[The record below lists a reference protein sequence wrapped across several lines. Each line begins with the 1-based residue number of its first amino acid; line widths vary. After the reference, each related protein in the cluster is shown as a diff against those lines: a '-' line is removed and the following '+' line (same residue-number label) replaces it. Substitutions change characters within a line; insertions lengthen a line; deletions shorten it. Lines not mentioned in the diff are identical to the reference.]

1 MLIDSSSGNP
11 DSNRTYIKY
20 TYGANKDKG
29 TVYSVVGNSGKSES
43 ENGRMHP
50 VMHKKFAADKGV
62 GSMILEVK
70 GNMLTGTYYKE
81 NGELFDKFRIIK
93 QDSASIIS
101 GIRNNSSVNALKVYP
116 NPFTNSLMVE
126 FDAKEIKPTSI
137 AIQNVIGQLLVET
150 VWSGRSVIG
159 TNKIEINSLEDL
171 PSGEYIISIKQN
183 EDIVSEKLVKL

>member
-1 MLIDSSSGNP
+1 
-11 DSNRTYIKY
+11 
-20 TYGANKDKG
+20 
-29 TVYSVVGNSGKSES
+29 
-43 ENGRMHP
+43 MH
-50 VMHKKFAADKGV
+50 
-62 GSMILEVK
+62 
-70 GNMLTGTYYKE
+70 
-81 NGELFDKFRIIK
+81 
-93 QDSASIIS
+93 
-101 GIRNNSSVNALKVYP
+101 LKVYP

-183 EDIVSEKLVKL
+183 EDIVSEK